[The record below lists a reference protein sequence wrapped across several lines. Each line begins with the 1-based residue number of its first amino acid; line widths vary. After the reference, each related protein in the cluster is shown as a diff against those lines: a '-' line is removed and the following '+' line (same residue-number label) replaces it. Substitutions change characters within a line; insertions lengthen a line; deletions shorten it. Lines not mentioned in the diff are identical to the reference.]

1 MHSDTSTRSRPLA
14 DALLQKERA
23 LHDVLR
29 DCGSVVIGFSGGVDS
44 AYLAKAA
51 LDALGPQ
58 RVLAVTGRSASYPEV
73 QHETAL
79 AVVRAIGLPHL
90 EIETREL
97 EDPNYAA
104 NPTDRCYYCKKELYG
119 QLADI
124 ARERAAVVIDGSN
137 ADDLGDHRPGMTAAR
152 ERGVRSPLQE
162 AALTKDDIR
171 SLSRR
176 ADLPTWDLP
185 ASPCLASR
193 IAYGI
198 AVTPRRLRQIE
209 EAESR
214 LRELRGW
221 RELRVRYHGGLV
233 RLEVAR
239 DDLPSLADRTLKLRV
254 VGALKG
260 AGFCSGCV
268 DLAGYRRGALNEKA
282 ASAPG
287 LVAGS
292 ATESAAVRLARLG
305 IEAVVETAGRAGDV
319 AVIRVA
325 ETLIGELLGPRRE
338 DAVEAARAAGF
349 RYVAMEIF

>member
-1 MHSDTSTRSRPLA
+1 MHLDTSIRSNPQA

-51 LDALGPQ
+51 LDALGPEC
-58 RVLAVTGRSASYPEV
+58 VLAVTGRSASYPEV
-73 QHETAL
+73 QHEMAL
-79 AVVRAIGLPHL
+79 EVARSIGLPHL

-124 ARERAAVVIDGSN
+124 ADARNATVIDGSN
-137 ADDLGDHRPGMTAAR
+137 ADDLDDHRPGMTAAR

-162 AALTKDDIR
+162 AGLSKDDIR
-171 SLSRR
+171 SLSRL

-193 IAYGI
+193 VAYGI
-198 AVTPRRLRQIE
+198 EVTPRRLRQIE

-233 RLEVAR
+233 RLEVAP
-239 DDLPSLADRTLKLRV
+239 DDLTSLVDGALRARV
-254 VGALKG
+254 VGALEE
-260 AGFCSGCV
+260 AGFSSGCV

-282 ASAPG
+282 VSAPRP
-287 LVAGS
+287 VAGS
-292 ATESAAVRLARLG
+292 ATEGAAARLARIG
-305 IEAVVETAGRAGDV
+305 VEAVVETAGRAKDV
-319 AVIRVA
+319 ALIRVDEPFA
-325 ETLIGELLGPRRE
+325 GELLGRRRE
-338 DAVEAARAAGF
+338 KAVEAVRAAGF
-349 RYVAMEIF
+349 RYVALEIF